1 MQALVSL
8 LSSKVLAAVLGN
20 LVLIL
25 TLSKGIMEIIEWIA
39 KF

>member
-1 MQALVSL
+1 MQALALL
-8 LSSKVLAAVLGN
+8 LSSKVLAAALEN